1 MNRDKP
7 AISLLVFA
15 LCSILA
21 VLCPGNNDAAEGR
34 KPPPPRA
41 DADPMRLAIGEAAAI
56 AVTRNLRMTDARLAV
71 DEKEHQNRSAF
82 SDFFPSLNLQYLP
95 VANRYQQLGN
105 IQAFAGS
112 HDSRWNVRFGAG
124 GLPIPGIGLPDYP
137 YRIDPYRTFTLV
149 GTLTQPIYSGGK
161 LLNNYKF
168 TRLGVDYSA
177 IQWEVERQ
185 DLILEVN
192 EAYYSLIQSQKLLEV
207 ANQSILSLEALR
219 NQTMEFYKAGVVP
232 KVDVLATEGQLATA
246 RIQKTQ
252 AETDIERYRANLNFL
267 LRYPQETPTEVVHDY
282 AYRPSGYRVP
292 EIYAVAAANRLEI
305 RQASI
310 SVEQALA
317 LVRAAQADLIPN
329 IALQI
334 QGSRTNDDW
343 NTFDRE
349 SINDWQITGVFT
361 WAFDMFRSR
370 ETVKEK
376 RVGQARAFV
385 NRELLVEQIMQDV
398 KLAYE
403 DMKRSESNI
412 FDNQRAVEYRK
423 ENFRINRERYKE
435 QVTTY
440 TEVLDAQR
448 QLSQAEGDYYIS
460 LCQYRINRA
469 VLERRMGTLRQ

>member
-1 MNRDKP
+1 MDRREP
-7 AISLLVFA
+7 AIVLFVVVLA
-15 LCSILA
+15 SILA
-21 VLCPGNNDAAEGR
+21 VLCPGKVDAADAGKSLR
-34 KPPPPRA
+34 RA
-41 DADPMRLAIGEAAAI
+41 DANPMRLSIGEAASI
-56 AVTRNLRMTDARLAV
+56 AVTRNLRMADARLAV
-71 DEKEHQNRSAF
+71 EEKEHQNRSAF
-82 SDFFPSLNLQYLP
+82 SDFFPSLTLQYLP
-95 VANRYQQLGN
+95 TTDRYFQAGN

-112 HDSRWNVRFGAG
+112 HDSRWAIRG
-124 GLPIPGIGLPDYP
+124 GSANPSLAPAYP

-192 EAYYSLIQSQKLLEV
+192 EAYYQLIQSQKLLEV
-207 ANQSILSLEALR
+207 ANQSIMSLESLR

-282 AYRPSGYRVP
+282 AYQASGYRVP
-292 EIYAVAAANRLEI
+292 DIYAVAAANRLEI

-329 IALQI
+329 VALQI

-343 NTFDRE
+343 NPFDKE
-349 SINDWQITGVFT
+349 AINDWQIQGIFT
-361 WAFDMFRSR
+361 WAFDMLRSR

-376 RVGQARAFV
+376 RVTQARAFV
-385 NRELLVEQIMQDV
+385 SRELLVEQVMQDV
-398 KLAYE
+398 KTAYE

-435 QVTTY
+435 QVATY

-448 QLSQAEGDYYIS
+448 QLSQAEGDYYTS
-460 LCQYRINRA
+460 LCQYRINKA